1 MWGPSREE
9 KQMKAVSD
17 FEKAVAHG
25 EFSRMLDIL
34 ERAATEGRRCRVK
47 ALMHRIHKMIG
58 IWLGEYE

>member
-1 MWGPSREE
+1 
-9 KQMKAVSD
+9 MKAVSD
-17 FEKAVAHG
+17 FEKAVAQG